1 MFPLVGRKRKDHYF
15 IIKMSEVTL
24 FLLSISMNKKYH
36 WISLHVKIKFFCFF
50 VFRAIFKT
58 FSYGHIELMS
68 QKKKK
73 RFLNAASKCD
83 LVRSFVKGTKL
94 YASQVL

>member
-1 MFPLVGRKRKDHYF
+1 MFPLLGRKKKDHYF

-36 WISLHVKIKFFCFF
+36 WISLHVKIKFFFLFF

-58 FSYGHIELMS
+58 FSYGHIVLMS
-68 QKKKK
+68 QK
-73 RFLNAASKCD
+73 
-83 LVRSFVKGTKL
+83 
-94 YASQVL
+94 